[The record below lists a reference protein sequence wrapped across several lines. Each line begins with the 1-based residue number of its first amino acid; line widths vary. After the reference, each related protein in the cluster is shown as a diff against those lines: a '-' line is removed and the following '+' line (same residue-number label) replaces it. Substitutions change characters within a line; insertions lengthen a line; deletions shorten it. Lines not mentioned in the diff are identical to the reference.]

1 MRVSI
6 VIPVFN
12 EAEGIDACL
21 DHALAQ
27 GAADHEVE
35 VIVVDGGSNDGTVD
49 RVRERTKALGEDRIR
64 AVVAPRRGR
73 ARQLNYGAREAKGNV
88 LLFLHVDTK
97 LPAVSTNSRG
107 GGSAVAKIVAAVD
120 GGADYGWFTV
130 RIGSDDPRLRFASRI
145 WSARSRLFVSSTG
158 DQAQFFTR
166 DFFFRIGGYP
176 PLDLCEDLAI
186 LKFARRQGRHACI
199 DAPVV
204 TSARRWEANGVNR
217 TIMKMFKLRAMYHLG
232 LPNERLAAEWRTL
245 SRG

>member
-12 EAEGIDACL
+12 EAERIEACL

-27 GAADHEVE
+27 SAPGHEVE
-35 VIVVDGGSNDGTVD
+35 VIVVDGGSNDGTVA
-49 RVRERTKALGEDRIR
+49 RVRARQNELGEDRVR

-73 ARQLNYGAREAKGNV
+73 ARQLNYGARESKGNV
-88 LLFLHVDTK
+88 VLFLHVDTQ
-97 LPAVSTNSRG
+97 LPGSDSG
-107 GGSAVAKIVAAVD
+107 GEGAIAKIVAAVD
-120 GGADYGWFTV
+120 AGADYGWFTV
-130 RIGSDDPRLRFASRI
+130 RIGSDDPRLRFASRM
-145 WSARSRLFVSSTG
+145 WSTRSRLFVSSTG

-176 PLDLCEDLAI
+176 PLELCEDLAI
-186 LKFARRQGRHACI
+186 LRFARRQGRHACI
-199 DAPVV
+199 TSPVT
-204 TSARRWEANGVNR
+204 TSARRWEVNGVNR